1 MRRRF
6 SLAALFTSLVAA
18 SALTAACG
26 DNTSPPQ
33 QTPDAG
39 VDGPPTG
46 GKLGPCIAKTTDLD
60 RPPATSA
67 GTGALPCE
75 LLPPGFVAP

>member
-1 MRRRF
+1 MRRLF
-6 SLAALFTSLVAA
+6 SLAALVTSLAAA

-33 QTPDAG
+33 QAPDAG

-46 GKLGPCIAKTTDLD
+46 EKLGPCLARTTDLD
-60 RPPATSA
+60 RPPVTSA
-67 GTGALPCE
+67 DTGALPCE

>member
-1 MRRRF
+1 MRRLF
-6 SLAALFTSLVAA
+6 CLAALFTSLVAA

-39 VDGPPTG
+39 VDGPPPG
-46 GKLGPCIAKTTDLD
+46 SKVGPCLARPTDLD
-60 RPPATSA
+60 RPPVTSA
-67 GTGALPCE
+67 GAGALPCE